1 MNHRCRDKIP
11 VSTEK
16 DLPWFQTSRVNR
28 KPQGIHENAN
38 GCEKSCQYRI
48 GKKVTN
54 IRQSNASL
62 KTKKTIDPSVRQRK
76 EYDVEVD
83 PNTRSVADLPATRH
97 QTPDNAI
104 EVTNNAP
111 KVPRKMAESFCRFS
125 SVKDASTSAAMCA
138 KNGAKKRSDVG

>member
-1 MNHRCRDKIP
+1 M
-11 VSTEK
+11 
-16 DLPWFQTSRVNR
+16 
-28 KPQGIHENAN
+28 
-38 GCEKSCQYRI
+38 
-48 GKKVTN
+48 TN